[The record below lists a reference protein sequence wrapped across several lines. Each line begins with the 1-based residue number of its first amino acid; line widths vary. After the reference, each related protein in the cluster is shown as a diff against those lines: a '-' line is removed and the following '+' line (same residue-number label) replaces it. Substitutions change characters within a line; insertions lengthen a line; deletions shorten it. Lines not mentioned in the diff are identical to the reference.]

1 MDAEAAREFL
11 RRNFR
16 GVLVTTRRDGR
27 PQTSPVTATVD
38 GAGDIVISSRETA
51 YKVRNLRRAPR
62 ATYCGF
68 TDRFFGPWVQVDG
81 AVTVQSLPEAMEPLV
96 DYYRRISGEHE
107 NWDEYRKAMVDQRRV
122 IIRISVDQVGPT
134 VTG

>member
-1 MDAEAAREFL
+1 
-11 RRNFR
+11 
-16 GVLVTTRRDGR
+16 
-27 PQTSPVTATVD
+27 D

>member
-1 MDAEAAREFL
+1 MDANAAREFL

-38 GAGDIVISSRETA
+38 GSGDIVISSRETA
-51 YKVRNLRRAPR
+51 YKVRNLGRVPQ

-81 AVTVQSLPEAMEPLV
+81 AVTIQSLPEAMEPLV
-96 DYYRRISGEHE
+96 DYYQRAVGEHPA
-107 NWDEYRKAMVDQRRV
+107 WDDYRRAMEREGRV
-122 IIRISVDQVGPT
+122 LLRITVARSGPT
-134 VTG
+134 RMG